1 MPEFPRNRPHF
12 YLHDV
17 GHDEPYTSP
26 RQGRTP
32 PAPIRDRAAHAL
44 ALQTALNQAL
54 GAAHSQVQI
63 QAQEGRTGF
72 YLQFELAPGNAEFA
86 QNVEDRR
93 RGVELVSVRRGGAE
107 NSPVWATVFVP
118 ERAADFFERKLQAY
132 SATAAAARAKNE
144 NLINRVNDVAVGLI
158 RSLFTD
164 DENLLPAENV
174 QTWWE
179 VWLRTGLRQQFEAAA
194 NALDVLLREDTLIE
208 FPEREVILAFSDL
221 VTLGR
226 LMTRTDAIAEIR
238 LAKDTPAAFLAMNN
252 LEQQEWMVNLINRLQ
267 GPPADAPSICIL
279 DSGVTQTHPLLSPG
293 LSAQDLHT
301 YDPAWGTGDSN
312 NWRGHGTAMA
322 GICIYGDLQRALLV
336 NTPINLSHRLESVK
350 MLHPNGNQHEPQLY
364 GAVTAASVARAEIQ
378 APQRPR
384 VISMAVTSDFDIK
397 NGRPSS
403 WSAAIDKMCFGDE
416 TARRLFLISAGNVAR
431 NDIPAND
438 YLTRNDIEQVLNPAQ
453 AWNALVIGG
462 YTEKTAITDASFN
475 GWTPIASAGDLSPTS
490 RTSLTWERQWPIKP
504 DVLFEGGNWAT
515 DGNTV
520 DSPDDLALLTT
531 HFQPEIQQF
540 SVLGDTSAAT
550 AGAAHLAAGIL
561 ARRPNAWPETVRALV
576 VHSAEWTA
584 AMKNRF
590 AQANAQVHKLAL
602 LRRYGYGVP
611 NFQRGVLSSINDATL
626 IIQDSLQPF
635 WRDHDGRVKTRH
647 MHLHTLPW
655 PRAALEELGEA
666 EVSLRVT
673 LSYFIE
679 PNPGER
685 GWTRRHRYSS
695 HGLRFA
701 MKRSLESNAAFRA
714 RINRAVELDEQGMDV
729 DTGGDAWYLGS
740 IRDLGSV
747 HSDYWSGTAAELANR
762 DAIAVFPVGG
772 WWKEK
777 PALMRYDKIARY
789 ALVVSIRATSGSV
802 NIYTPIENAI
812 AAVIPI
818 EG

>member
-1 MPEFPRNRPHF
+1 
-12 YLHDV
+12 
-17 GHDEPYTSP
+17 
-26 RQGRTP
+26 
-32 PAPIRDRAAHAL
+32 
-44 ALQTALNQAL
+44 
-54 GAAHSQVQI
+54 VQI
-63 QAQEGRTGF
+63 QAEEGRTGF

-93 RGVELVSVRRGGAE
+93 RGVELVSVRRGEEE

-132 SATAAAARAKNE
+132 SATAGADRARNE

-164 DENLLPAENV
+164 DEGLLPAEN
-174 QTWWE
+174 TRIWWE
-179 VWLRTGLRQQFEAAA
+179 VWLRTGLREQFETAAH
-194 NALDVLLREDTLIE
+194 ALDVLLREGTVIE
-208 FPEREVILAFSDL
+208 FPEREVVLAFSDL

-226 LMTRTDAIAEIR
+226 LMTRTDAIAEVR

-252 LEQQEWMVNLINRLQ
+252 LEQQEWMANLVGRLQ
-267 GPPADAPSICIL
+267 DPPAGAPSICIL
-279 DSGVTQTHPLLSPG
+279 DSGVTQTHPLLAIA
-293 LSAQDLHT
+293 LSAEDLHT
-301 YDPAWGTGDSN
+301 YDPAWGTGDST

-322 GICIYGDLQRALLV
+322 GICLYGDLQRALLV
-336 NTPINLSHRLESVK
+336 NTPIGLSHRLESVK

-416 TARRLFLISAGNVAR
+416 TARRLFIISAGNVAR
-431 NDIPAND
+431 PDIPAND
-438 YLTRNDIEQVLNPAQ
+438 YLTRNDVEQVLNPAQ
-453 AWNALVIGG
+453 SWNALVVGG
-462 YTEKTAITDASFN
+462 YTEKIAITDTTFN
-475 GWTPIASAGDLSPTS
+475 GWTPIAPPGDLSPTS

-550 AGAAHLAAGIL
+550 AGAAHLSASIL
-561 ARRPNAWPETVRALV
+561 ARRPGSWPETVRALV
-576 VHSAEWTA
+576 VHSAEWTTV
-584 AMKNRF
+584 MRNRF
-590 AQANAQVHKLAL
+590 DQATAQTHKLAL

-611 NFQRGVLSSINDATL
+611 DYLRAISSSINDATL
-626 IIQDSLQPF
+626 IIEDSLQPF

-666 EVSLRVT
+666 DVSLRVT

-701 MKRSLESNAAFRA
+701 MKRNLESQSAFRA
-714 RINRAVELDEQGMDV
+714 RINRAVELDEQGIDV
-729 DTGGDAWYLGS
+729 DTGGDDWYLGS

-747 HSDYWSGTAAELANR
+747 HSDYWRGTAAELANR
-762 DAIAVFPVGG
+762 DAMAVFPVGG

-777 PALMRYDKIARY
+777 PTLMRYDRIARY
-789 ALVVSIRATSGSV
+789 ALVISIRATSGSI

-812 AAVIPI
+812 ATTVAI